1 MHSAVIRYFCPMQ
14 KEQATSLHN
23 RLIQVGHW
31 EGISYLLLLG
41 LAMPLKNLAGWPM
54 AVSVF
59 GSLHGF
65 LFVWFCLILFWM
77 QLKKQITLSKAV
89 LAVLLS
95 LLPFGTFYLEKLVF
109 RK

>member
-1 MHSAVIRYFCPMQ
+1 MRADKKRM
-14 KEQATSLHN
+14 
-23 RLIQVGHW
+23 IQVGHW

-41 LAMPLKNLAGWPM
+41 LAMPLKYFAGWPM

-77 QLKKQITLSKAV
+77 QLKKQITISKAT

>member
-1 MHSAVIRYFCPMQ
+1 MHSAVIRYFCAMQ
-14 KEQATSLHN
+14 KEQTTSMQH

-41 LAMPLKNLAGWPM
+41 LAMPLKYLAGWPM

-59 GSLHGF
+59 GSVHGF
-65 LFVWFCLILFWM
+65 LFVWFGLLLFWM
-77 QLKKQITLSKAV
+77 QLKKQITLSKAI
-89 LAVLLS
+89 LAVFLS